1 MSHVKFCTKYWH
13 VTSITII
20 DNVTTD
26 MIYPVR
32 NFPLEDSKELFICF
46 DLCFPWNKIWHP
58 ENCFLLDYL
67 FLYIFNLEIGFV
79 FWYCGFDRNRWCG
92 GVTWQW
98 HEGRTLAGEWW
109 LSLWTMWR
117 LSGTVCPAPWQQTSN
132 HTLWTLRHPHSG
144 SSRWSPWA
152 PSGWESVPA
161 HSRMAV
167 ESSSPQNREDR
178 SMSWK
183 QFSFNNWTQHFCGFS
198 EYF

>member
-98 HEGRTLAGEWW
+98 HGGRTPAGEWW

-117 LSGTVCPAPWQQTSN
+117 LSGTVCPAPWQQTSS
-132 HTLWTLRHPHSG
+132 HTLWSPHHPHSG
-144 SSRWSPWA
+144 SSLWSPWA
-152 PSGWESVPA
+152 PSEWESVPA
-161 HSRMAV
+161 HSQMAT

-178 SMSWK
+178 LGSWK